1 MSQCKGKITAIG
13 EVKSGKGQHGD
24 WSSQQW
30 VVEEE
35 GQQYPESWVLETFGE
50 ENIKKFDIHVG
61 DVVAVQYN
69 ARSREKDGHYYGTNR
84 AWSVTKIA

>member
-35 GQQYPESWVLETFGE
+35 GQQYPESWVLETVGE
-50 ENIKKFDIHVG
+50 
-61 DVVAVQYN
+61 
-69 ARSREKDGHYYGTNR
+69 
-84 AWSVTKIA
+84 

>member
-61 DVVAVQYN
+61 D
-69 ARSREKDGHYYGTNR
+69 EKAGHYYGTNR